1 MVEFIQPP
9 EPRTLLPPFL
19 ACLPAA
25 FVSNRPPPA
34 LLPLLSPILRQ
45 RVQILSSTSSGSDS
59 WLQLLSWDPTKA
71 ERLQSLLDGADFEP
85 HPVSGEV
92 ELPDELPVEYKRIDQ
107 ETLRS
112 RVPLPDFNIAVLYV
126 WCPTDQ
132 EGGGPGWRVA
142 ELLPWDGS
150 AEDDKSWLLSIAEAN
165 EHAKEKVV
173 QDALKQAEQVD
184 QGLEDDDDDDYW
196 AQYDNTPGRTPS
208 IKTPAPNPVS
218 SIHQPVASE
227 ASYFAR
233 YGDVQPA
240 MDNDDPSEDKAEFGV
255 SSLNGDTLAS
265 LLQRQVSHVGKDE
278 SPRVNGYAPGD
289 ARQEDIA
296 MLLNHPRPSSTSSA
310 SSDAVAKL
318 EQEAENQSSVE
329 TGVKQHI
336 SSNIKSLFRL
346 AKTTGRVGSPPKG
359 ARASWLLL
367 LPRSH
372 AASNS
377 DKGTGQIPHPF
388 IPPAAG
394 ISFLVLLSFYY
405 NALLLII

>member
-9 EPRTLLPPFL
+9 DPRTLLPPFL

-25 FVSNRPPPA
+25 FASNRPPPA

-45 RVQILSSTSSGSDS
+45 RVQILSSTSSGTDS
-59 WLQLLSWDPTKA
+59 WLQLLSWDPVKA
-71 ERLQSLLDGADFEP
+71 ERVQNVVDGVNFEP
-85 HPVSGEV
+85 HPVSGEI
-92 ELPDELPVEYKRIDQ
+92 ELPDELPVEYRRIDE

-112 RVPLPDFNIAVLYV
+112 RVPLPEFNLAVHYV

-142 ELLPWDGS
+142 ELLPWGS
-150 AEDDKSWLLSIAEAN
+150 SVEDDRSWSLSITEAN
-165 EHAKEKVV
+165 DYAKEKVV
-173 QDALKQAEQVD
+173 EDALKQAEQGD
-184 QGLEDDDDDDYW
+184 RGLEDDNDDDDDYW

-218 SIHQPVASE
+218 SIQQSD

-233 YGDVQPA
+233 YAEVQPA

-265 LLQRQVSHVGKDE
+265 LLQRQVASMDE
-278 SPRVNGYAPGD
+278 NEPPRTNGYAANGVS
-289 ARQEDIA
+289 REDIA
-296 MLLNHPRPSSTSSA
+296 MLLNHPRPSSTSS
-310 SSDAVAKL
+310 SGSDAVAKL
-318 EQEAENQSSVE
+318 EQEAENQTSVE

-346 AKTTGRVGSPPKG
+346 AKSTGLS
-359 ARASWLLL
+359 RA
-367 LPRSH
+367 
-372 AASNS
+372 
-377 DKGTGQIPHPF
+377 DFQT
-388 IPPAAG
+388 
-394 ISFLVLLSFYY
+394 LVKTELDLLS
-405 NALLLII
+405 LSDDD

>member
-9 EPRTLLPPFL
+9 DPRTLLPPFL

-184 QGLEDDDDDDYW
+184 QGLQDDDDDDDYW

-227 ASYFAR
+227 TSYFAR

-265 LLQRQVSHVGKDE
+265 LLQRQVSHVGENE
-278 SPRVNGYAPGD
+278 SPRVNGYAADD
-289 ARQEDIA
+289 AKQEDIA

-336 SSNIKSLFRL
+336 GSNIKSLFRL
-346 AKTTGRVGSPPKG
+346 AKTTG
-359 ARASWLLL
+359 
-367 LPRSH
+367 
-372 AASNS
+372 
-377 DKGTGQIPHPF
+377 
-388 IPPAAG
+388 
-394 ISFLVLLSFYY
+394 ISLLVLLSFYY